1 MEALVYLVAILAS
14 LGCMVLLL
22 RSYARTQVRL
32 LLWTGLCFVALTLSN
47 IFLFV
52 DLMMVPHIDLYPWRL
67 GSAFIGIC
75 ILLYGF
81 IWELD

>member
-1 MEALVYLVAILAS
+1 MQTLVYLLAIATS
-14 LGCMVLLL
+14 LVCTALLL

-32 LLWTGLCFVALTLSN
+32 LLWTGLCFVGLTLSN
-47 IFLFV
+47 IFLFL
-52 DLMMVPHIDLYPWRL
+52 DLVIFTELDLYAWRIA
-67 GSAFIGIC
+67 SALAGVA